1 MTSQTFRFSE
11 RKANLFAMPSVRK
24 VAQRA
29 TFSSV
34 FNRNV
39 LVICLFMMTTV
50 SLHAQQPSM
59 QALIGQSLSKLQRP
73 TPEAFL
79 NCVAEMKRID
89 AMFPDSIQP
98 KYQMALQSLYFAVM
112 NPHAP
117 QTENLLAET
126 EQTITTMEQMKNA
139 DLSDVCTLRGFLYM
153 VRIVQ
158 NPAQNGQRYY
168 IDVMQNYEKALKLNP
183 DNQLARQLQQQFF
196 EGMRQQTGE
205 NKQ

>member
-11 RKANLFAMPSVRK
+11 RKAIALPSVRK
-24 VAQRA
+24 VAQSA
-29 TFSSV
+29 TFSSTIKH
-34 FNRNV
+34 NV
-39 LVICLFMMTTV
+39 LVICLLMMTTV
-50 SLHAQQPSM
+50 SVFAQQPSM
-59 QALIGQSLSKLQRP
+59 RALIGQSLSKLQQP

-98 KYQMALQSLYFAVM
+98 KYQMALQSLYFSVM
-112 NPHAP
+112 NPNAP
-117 QTENLLAET
+117 QTDNLLAEA
-126 EQTITTMEQMKNA
+126 EQTIMKMDLMKNA
-139 DLSDVCTLRGFLYM
+139 DPSDVCTLRGFLYM

-168 IDVMQNYEKALKLNP
+168 LDVMENYEKALKLNP

-196 EGMRQQTGE
+196 EGMRQQTGIST
-205 NKQ
+205 Q

>member
-24 VAQRA
+24 VAQSA
-29 TFSSV
+29 TFK
-34 FNRNV
+34 NRV
-39 LVICLFMMTTV
+39 LVICLLMMTTV
-50 SLHAQQPSM
+50 SVYAQQPSM
-59 QALIGQSLSKLQRP
+59 QALIGQSLSKLQQP

-98 KYQMALQSLYFAVM
+98 KYQMALQSLYFSVM
-112 NPHAP
+112 NPNAP
-117 QTENLLAET
+117 QTDNLLAEA
-126 EQTITTMEQMKNA
+126 EQTIIKMDLMKNA
-139 DLSDVCTLRGFLYM
+139 DPSDVCTLRGFLYM

-168 IDVMQNYEKALKLNP
+168 LDVMENYEKALKLNP
-183 DNQLARQLQQQFF
+183 DNQLAQQLQQQFL
-196 EGMRQQTGE
+196 EGMRQQTGITP
-205 NKQ
+205 Q

>member
-11 RKANLFAMPSVRK
+11 RKAIALPSVRK
-24 VAQRA
+24 VAQSA
-29 TFSSV
+29 TFSSTIKH
-34 FNRNV
+34 NV
-39 LVICLFMMTTV
+39 LVICLLMITTV
-50 SLHAQQPSM
+50 SIYAQQPSM
-59 QALIGQSLSKLQRP
+59 RALIGQSLSKLQQP

-98 KYQMALQSLYFAVM
+98 KYQMALQSLYFSVM

-117 QTENLLAET
+117 QTDKLLAEA
-126 EQTITTMEQMKNA
+126 EQTIMKMDLMKNA
-139 DLSDVCTLRGFLYM
+139 DPSDVCTLRGFLYM

-168 IDVMQNYEKALKLNP
+168 LDVMENYEKALKLNP

-196 EGMRQQTGE
+196 EGMRQQTGIST
-205 NKQ
+205 Q